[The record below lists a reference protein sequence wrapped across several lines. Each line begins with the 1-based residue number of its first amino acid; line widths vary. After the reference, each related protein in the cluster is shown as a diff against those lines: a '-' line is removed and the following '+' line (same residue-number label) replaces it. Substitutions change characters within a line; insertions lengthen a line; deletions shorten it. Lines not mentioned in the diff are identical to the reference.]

1 MPPKGFRGLTVAA
14 FESRMTEEMT
24 RLITR
29 YSGQP
34 LVAPSMQ
41 EIPLE
46 NNTQALEFGDRL
58 IAGHMDMLI
67 LLTGVGTRTLVNVWK
82 TRFSL
87 ESITK
92 ALSQTTL
99 VARGP
104 KPIAALRELGLTP
117 QLAVP
122 EPNTWHDVLNTLDSH
137 RPEGLGSLNIGVQE
151 YGVSNQDLLKGLTAR
166 GANVTRV
173 PVYRW
178 ALPQDVSPLR
188 NVLASIIADKVD
200 VCLITNAA
208 QVDHIFQV
216 LDQDH
221 QALPFRKAMK
231 RIMIASIGQIASEC
245 LRSHDLPVDYEPSH
259 SKMGILV
266 KESSEQ
272 ASDILDRKRLTK

>member
-1 MPPKGFRGLTVAA
+1 MPKKGFDGLTVAA
-14 FESRMTEEMT
+14 FESRMAEEMA
-24 RLITR
+24 RLINR

-34 LVAPSMQ
+34 MVAPSMQ

-46 NNTQALEFGDRL
+46 NNTQALEFGDQL
-58 IAGHMDMLI
+58 IAGNIDMLI
-67 LLTGVGTRTLVNVWK
+67 LLTGVGVRTLVEVWK

-104 KPIAALRELGLTP
+104 KPIVALKELGITP

-122 EPNTWHDVLNTLDSH
+122 EPNTWHDVLNTLDSYK
-137 RPEGLGSLNIGVQE
+137 PEGLDSLNIGVQE
-151 YGVSNQDLLKGLTAR
+151 YGVSNLELLEGLTMR
-166 GANVTRV
+166 EANVTRV

-178 ALPQDVSPLR
+178 ALPEDVRTLR
-188 NVLASIIADKVD
+188 NVLASVVAEKVD

-208 QVDHIFQV
+208 QIDHIFQV
-216 LDQDH
+216 LEQDH
-221 QALPFRKAMK
+221 QTVSFRKAMK
-231 RIMIASIGQIASEC
+231 KIMIASIGQIASER
-245 LRSHDLPVDYEPSH
+245 LRSYGLTVDYEPSH
-259 SKMGILV
+259 PKMGILV

-272 ASDILDRKRLTK
+272 AAGILERKRLPK

>member
-1 MPPKGFRGLTVAA
+1 MPKKGFDGLTVAA

-67 LLTGVGTRTLVNVWK
+67 LLTGVGTRTLVDVWK

-117 QLAVP
+117 QLPVP
-122 EPNTWHDVLNTLDSH
+122 EPTPWHDVLNTLDSH
-137 RPEGLGSLNIGVQE
+137 RPEGLDSLNIGVQE
-151 YGVSNQDLLKGLTAR
+151 YGVSNQDLLEGLTAR

-178 ALPQDVSPLR
+178 ALPENVSPLR

-221 QALPFRKAMK
+221 QTLPFRKAMK
-231 RIMIASIGQIASEC
+231 RIMIASIGQIASER

>member
-1 MPPKGFRGLTVAA
+1 M
-14 FESRMTEEMT
+14 
-24 RLITR
+24 
-29 YSGQP
+29 
-34 LVAPSMQ
+34 
-41 EIPLE
+41 
-46 NNTQALEFGDRL
+46 
-58 IAGHMDMLI
+58 
-67 LLTGVGTRTLVNVWK
+67 
-82 TRFSL
+82 
-87 ESITK
+87 
-92 ALSQTTL
+92 
-99 VARGP
+99 
-104 KPIAALRELGLTP
+104 
-117 QLAVP
+117 
-122 EPNTWHDVLNTLDSH
+122 
-137 RPEGLGSLNIGVQE
+137 
-151 YGVSNQDLLKGLTAR
+151 
-166 GANVTRV
+166 TRV

-178 ALPQDVSPLR
+178 ALPEDVRPLR

>member
-1 MPPKGFRGLTVAA
+1 MPKKGFDGLTVAA

-67 LLTGVGTRTLVNVWK
+67 LLTGVGTRTLVDVWK

-117 QLAVP
+117 QLPVP

-137 RPEGLGSLNIGVQE
+137 RPEGLDSLNIGVQE
-151 YGVSNQDLLKGLTAR
+151 YGVSNQDLLEGLTAR

-178 ALPQDVSPLR
+178 ALPEDVGPLR

-221 QALPFRKAMK
+221 QTLPFRKAMK
-231 RIMIASIGQIASEC
+231 RIMIASIGQIASER